1 MITQICSTD
10 DDLPL
15 DWTVRHG
22 RSSALSVALK
32 EASPQ
37 VYTDDYKDKICRVLL
52 AYLTGDRVCLCLCVR
67 VCTCVRACACVRVSI
82 CFYVYGKSVQ
92 CSVILR

>member
-1 MITQICSTD
+1 MIFDVITQICSAD

-52 AYLTGDRVCLCLCVR
+52 AYLTGDRVCMHLCIWQIFAMFGNFKVKLCR
-67 VCTCVRACACVRVSI
+67 
-82 CFYVYGKSVQ
+82 GKT
-92 CSVILR
+92 